1 MNKKLLILLVLFF
14 NVYLFQ
20 AQCAYPSATPPVGTY
35 TFCVDGATPVIT
47 ANVRAGQYALLN
59 IVRGFKYTF
68 SVGNINNGGE
78 TENLTLFDVND
89 AVIGFISNKNGAS
102 VDYTAQ
108 FSGQIKILFSRG
120 QCINS
125 GGDSGLISLRLISV
139 GNTLDSQTAFG
150 TGNWIGHVYDW
161 TGIAPPGGASP
172 TSPSTTDPFTNFNY
186 VGYYDVATENIN
198 ENFGGDNVCFP
209 VLSNGVNRTNINT
222 QTFAVRYRMRSTKAG
237 CFLMNVNGDD
247 GVRVYIDGVMVFNRW
262 VEQSP
267 TAYCNILVNLTA
279 GSDIILD
286 YYENGG
292 QNIVG
297 FTLTPFDGS
306 GNAITSPSNVNVCSN
321 TASNII
327 ATDFSTCTGGN
338 NGGTNS
344 RYQWQSSS
352 DNVNFADISGATE
365 RNYTA
370 PAVVV
375 ASGGSNNVRYFR
387 RVFRP
392 STLTAGTCEFF
403 SNVVTVTTS
412 GARPNAPGAIIGS
425 STQCTNTTATYSIA
439 AVSNAVSYNW
449 STTATGWIISP
460 ASNGLSV
467 SIAFSASATAGN
479 LIVSASNG
487 CGQSSGSATTNIQ
500 VRQLPSSASISGS
513 TSVCVGAPA
522 VPITFTNPQNYG
534 VRVTYNINGGS
545 NFVQF
550 VGANTSINFVTAP
563 TNNPGVFV
571 YNLISVGNE
580 IDFPSC
586 STPLSGNATVTVN
599 SASTSPTAITGSTN
613 ICAGGSTLLTVS
625 GGNLGVGAT
634 ANWFTASCG
643 GTLVGT
649 GNTITVSPT
658 TTTMYFVRYQGDCNT
673 TTCISTTVTV
683 NPIIG
688 TNTISANQTICSGA
702 VPAALAGSLPT
713 GGGGAFVYLW
723 ESSTSSAS
731 TGFSTATGTN
741 NAQNYIPGSITTNT
755 WYRRTVTSGTC
766 VNVSPTILISIGT
779 APTISGAV
787 IDATCSSGT
796 NGSITLINPDSSLSF
811 RNADSDFIDLGNAF
825 SLSNRGAFTV
835 EGWVKFNKSDIGTR
849 FSLFGQNDVI
859 EFGFSNNNTIF
870 LWTAGGGELTTPLT
884 AAFGNNAWHHIAAV
898 GTGTSL
904 IIYIDGVAIATGG
917 SSTSNYG
924 SSTFTPKIGAGV
936 IDPSGGGFT
945 GQIRKV
951 GMYSTPLSPAVIA
964 TLAGAPTTY
973 TGIETGLLGGY
984 NFSEGMGSTLARLP
998 AGVNGT
1004 FQNTPEWNNTYSWK
1018 KIGTPSYTALTR
1030 NIASLSPGTYTVDIK
1045 ALGEN
1050 CSYSQSFIVR
1060 DSTPTAPIPSN
1071 IIQTTCTQLTGSV
1084 TLSGLPSGNW
1094 SITANP
1100 TTTGLTGLTG
1110 SSATSIITGLT
1121 ANTTYTFTVSNGIC
1135 SSLPSSAAVLNSV
1148 ITTTYNGTAWD
1159 NGIGLDK
1166 IGIINPPT
1174 AASITISSDVELCS
1188 CTVNAGKNLEI
1199 ASGITLKLQDRL
1211 TVSATGSLT
1220 FNDEASLVQINNV
1233 VNNSG
1238 AINYVR
1244 VKDNAVRVTDYTYY
1258 SSPVSPLNLA
1268 GTGGIAYNPTSHAG
1282 SRFFSWKVNSTS
1294 GFWQAATASTPME
1307 IGKGYI
1313 VRGPNT
1319 VPGTPFALL
1328 QATFTGVP
1336 NNGTITLP
1344 DNIIANN
1351 FYLLGNPY
1359 PSALDAD
1366 AFLAANNSVLNGT
1379 IYFWT
1384 HATEISNS
1392 GSGFLQ
1398 YSSNDYAAY
1407 NGTGSIATRGN
1418 LVNNAQVESN
1428 KPNGKIAAGQGF
1440 FASSR
1445 AVPSASKIIF
1455 NNTMR
1460 VGVGGITGTNSQF
1473 FRTSK
1478 TNSKTTTGIEK
1489 NRIWLNLTNSGG
1501 AFKQLLVGYITGATN
1516 EYDSS
1521 FDGTT
1526 YNGNAYI
1533 DFYSL
1538 AADKNLTIQG
1548 RALPFSDSDLV
1559 PLGYVSK
1566 LAGEFSIAIDEVD
1579 GVLKSQDV
1587 FIEDKMLATVHDL
1600 KVAPYKFNTAIGT
1613 FSDRFVLRYTNR
1625 TLSTENFDI
1634 ADSSIIVS
1642 KDRNEL
1648 KVKSQIETI
1657 QRITIFNLLGKKV
1670 LDQNGINS
1678 TEFRSS
1684 NSNLTNQ
1691 TAIVKITL
1699 TTGIVIT
1706 KKVAF

>member
-14 NVYLFQ
+14 NAYLFQ
-20 AQCAYPSATPPVGTY
+20 AQCSFPISTPQAPAREIL
-35 TFCVDGATPVIT
+35 TFCSDNPINNSIT
-47 ANVRAGQYALLN
+47 TVNSLFAGDYIAVNV
-59 IVRGFKYTF
+59 VRGFTYSFIYPDTF
-68 SVGNINNGGE
+68 PLE
-78 TENLTLFDVND
+78 ENLTIFD
-89 AVIGFISNKNGAS
+89 ASNTSIVLSNGRSSTGANITWTS
-102 VDYTAQ
+102 T
-108 FSGQIKILFSRG
+108 I
-120 QCINS
+120 
-125 GGDSGLISLRLISV
+125 SGLIYVLISRANCV
-139 GNTLDSQTAFG
+139 NNRNSFSNNLTVTLNSIGNTQDSQAAFG
-150 TGNWIGHVYDW
+150 TGNWIGHVYNW
-161 TGIAPPGGASP
+161 TGSAPPGGGSPASP
-172 TSPSTTDPFTNFNY
+172 SNINPFSASNY
-186 VGYYDVATENIN
+186 VGYYNVGTESFN
-198 ENFGGDNVCFP
+198 ENFGGDQVCFP
-209 VLSNGVNRTNINT
+209 VLSNGAIRTTINT
-222 QTFAVRYRMRSTKAG
+222 ETFAVRYRMRSNKPAG
-237 CFLMNVNGDD
+237 CYVMNVNGDD
-247 GVRVYIDGVMVFNRW
+247 GVRVYIDGVLIFDRW
-262 VEQSP
+262 VEQSN
-267 TAYCNILVNLTA
+267 TTYCNNLVNLTA
-279 GSDIILD
+279 NSEIVLD

-292 QNIVG
+292 QNVLG
-297 FTLTPFDGS
+297 FSLLEFDGS
-306 GNAITSPSNVNVCSN
+306 GNNISSPQNVTVCSN
-321 TASNII
+321 TSTTLNASNLISCNI
-327 ATDFSTCTGGN
+327 N
-338 NGGTNS
+338 TNTV
-344 RYQWQSSS
+344 YQWQSST
-352 DNVNFADISGATE
+352 NNINFTDISGATGQ
-365 RNYTA
+365 NYTA
-370 PAVVV
+370 PGVTVTA
-375 ASGGSNNVRYFR
+375 GNPNNVRYFR

-392 STLTAGTCEFF
+392 STATTGTCVFN
-403 SNVVTVTTS
+403 SNIITIKTS
-412 GARPNAPGAIIGS
+412 DARPNAPGAIIGS
-425 STQCTNTTATYSIA
+425 STQCTNTTATFSIA
-439 AVSNAVSYNW
+439 AVPNAVSYEW
-449 STTATGWIISP
+449 RTGQTGWTIIPSTD
-460 ASNGLSV
+460 GLSV
-467 SIAFSASATAGN
+467 SIAFSATATSGN
-479 LIVSASNG
+479 LVVSASNG
-487 CGQSSGSATTNIQ
+487 CGQSFSNVTTNIQ
-500 VRQLPSSASISGS
+500 VRQLPASASISGS
-513 TSVCVGAPA
+513 NSVCVGAPP

-545 NFVQF
+545 NLVQF

-563 TNNPGVFV
+563 TNVPGVFV

-586 STPLSGNATVTVN
+586 STSLTGTATVTVN

-649 GNTITVSPT
+649 GNSITVNPT
-658 TTTMYFVRYQGDCNT
+658 ATTMYFVRYEGSCGI

-683 NPIIG
+683 NSSIINNNLSF
-688 TNTISANQTICSGA
+688 TNGISGPISAVVDENGSALLNAPSGTYFATVNFASYGNPNGSAPNFTFGACNAVTSQSIAENALLGNSTATLRATNGTFGDPCVGTFKRLYILASYVQPICNGATVSISGST
-702 VPAALAGSLPT
+702 PSGGSGT
-713 GGGGAFVYLW
+713 YAYQW
-723 ESSTSSAS
+723 QSSTTSA
-731 TGFSTATGTN
+731 TAGFTTATGTSTGI
-741 NAQNYIPGSITTNT
+741 NYISGAITRDTWFRRIATSCSTSNTSFVVLVKVNTAIPVPIITATTQPNCVTATGRVALGSLPATGTWTITTN
-755 WYRRTVTSGTC
+755 
-766 VNVSPTILISIGT
+766 PAT
-779 APTISGAV
+779 A
-787 IDATCSSGT
+787 
-796 NGSITLINPDSSLSF
+796 
-811 RNADSDFIDLGNAF
+811 
-825 SLSNRGAFTV
+825 
-835 EGWVKFNKSDIGTR
+835 
-849 FSLFGQNDVI
+849 
-859 EFGFSNNNTIF
+859 
-870 LWTAGGGELTTPLT
+870 
-884 AAFGNNAWHHIAAV
+884 
-898 GTGTSL
+898 
-904 IIYIDGVAIATGG
+904 
-917 SSTSNYG
+917 
-924 SSTFTPKIGAGV
+924 
-936 IDPSGGGFT
+936 
-945 GQIRKV
+945 
-951 GMYSTPLSPAVIA
+951 
-964 TLAGAPTTY
+964 
-973 TGIETGLLGGY
+973 
-984 NFSEGMGSTLARLP
+984 
-998 AGVNGT
+998 
-1004 FQNTPEWNNTYSWK
+1004 
-1018 KIGTPSYTALTR
+1018 
-1030 NIASLSPGTYTVDIK
+1030 
-1045 ALGEN
+1045 
-1050 CSYSQSFIVR
+1050 
-1060 DSTPTAPIPSN
+1060 
-1071 IIQTTCTQLTGSV
+1071 
-1084 TLSGLPSGNW
+1084 
-1094 SITANP
+1094 
-1100 TTTGLTGLTG
+1100 GLTGLTG
-1110 SSATSIITGLT
+1110 TGLTTVITGLT
-1121 ANTTYTFTVSNGIC
+1121 ANTNYTFTVFNGIC
-1135 SSLPSSAAVLNSV
+1135 SSLPSSAAILNSV
-1148 ITTTYNGTAWD
+1148 ITTTYNGTTWD

-1199 ASGITLKLQDRL
+1199 ASGITLKLQDKL
-1211 TVSATGSLT
+1211 TVNGTLT

-1258 SSPVSPLNLA
+1258 SSPVSLLKLA
-1268 GTGGIAYNPTSHAG
+1268 GSGGIAYNPSSHAG
-1282 SRFFSWKVNSTS
+1282 SRFFSWTANSTS
-1294 GFWQAATASTPME
+1294 GFWQAATASTTME
-1307 IGKGYI
+1307 MGKGYI
-1313 VRGPNT
+1313 IRGPNT
-1319 VPGTPFALL
+1319 VPSTPLALL

-1344 DNIIANN
+1344 ETIIANN

-1526 YNGNAYI
+1526 YNGNVYI